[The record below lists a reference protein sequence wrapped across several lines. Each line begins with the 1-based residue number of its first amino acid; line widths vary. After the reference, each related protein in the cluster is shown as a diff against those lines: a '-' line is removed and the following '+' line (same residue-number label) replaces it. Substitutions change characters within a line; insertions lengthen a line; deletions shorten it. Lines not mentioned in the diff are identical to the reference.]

1 MNKSDSELFSQ
12 RPSVDSSPEMNP
24 LHIQELTD
32 RCIDLLSDSEPSLRA
47 CSLVSRSWVHPS
59 QSHLFAEI
67 NLEHA
72 VAVSEGSL
80 IRTFRLLDVLDASP
94 RLVSYILTL
103 SIWPEVITPAL
114 FRRFCNLPYT
124 RLTSLTIYEMY
135 IDLPF
140 DTCVG
145 IQQLLS
151 LPTLLSVDL
160 ECPFA
165 DKEQFL
171 LIWKHCT
178 GNIKH
183 LTLHCGRIDEGR
195 AAPTVDPGFAA
206 GPQIKLESFQTNNL
220 RDIQWWLDDPRCP
233 LNFAGLK
240 ALYFSDGTDVL
251 QRGILAPALKS
262 VEVVMSASQVGDL
275 SGFECLTDLSLMV
288 IHPNTELAFRT
299 IATIVPQSLSR
310 LRAIRFRLI
319 IYTNSDIEKLQSART
334 LFVLCSE
341 LDRRLSELRDTLPN
355 LAIVHISTNSVPTPA
370 LTECFFPLL
379 DPGISV
385 QWTFTSFRGWREP
398 VPWYRSI
405 V

>member
-1 MNKSDSELFSQ
+1 
-12 RPSVDSSPEMNP
+12 MNP
-24 LHIQELTD
+24 LHIQELAD
-32 RCIDLLSDSEPSLRA
+32 RCIHLLSDSELSLRA

-67 NLEHA
+67 NLEYA
-72 VAVSEGSL
+72 VAVSEASL
-80 IRTFRLLDVLDASP
+80 IRTSRLLDVLDASP
-94 RLVSYILTL
+94 RLVGYVLTL
-103 SIWPEVITPAL
+103 SIWLEVITPAL

-124 RLTSLTIYEMY
+124 SLTSLIIYHTC
-135 IDLPF
+135 IDLPS

-145 IQQLLS
+145 VQQLLS

-165 DKEQFL
+165 DREQFL

-178 GNIKH
+178 ANIKH
-183 LTLHCGRIDEGR
+183 LTLHCARIDDR
-195 AAPTVDPGFAA
+195 RPAPAVDPEFAV

-251 QRGILAPALKS
+251 QRGILAPALQS

-288 IHPNTELAFRT
+288 IHQNSELAFRT
-299 IATIVPQSLSR
+299 IATILPQSLSR
-310 LRAIRFRLI
+310 LRAIRFRLT
-319 IYTNSDIEKLQSART
+319 IYTNSDIQSART

-355 LAIVHISTNSVPTPA
+355 LAIVHISTTSVPTPA
-370 LTECFFPLL
+370 LTEWFFPLL

-385 QWTFTSFRGWREP
+385 QWLLRRSEGGANPYLGIGASCNGGSFWLR
-398 VPWYRSI
+398 
-405 V
+405 

>member
-1 MNKSDSELFSQ
+1 MNKSDSELFYNA
-12 RPSVDSSPEMNP
+12 MNP

-32 RCIDLLSDSEPSLRA
+32 RCIDLLSDLEPSLRA

-67 NLEHA
+67 NLEYA
-72 VAVSEGSL
+72 VEVSEASL
-80 IRTFRLLDVLDASP
+80 IRTSRLLDVLDASP
-94 RLVSYILTL
+94 RLVSYVLTL
-103 SIWPEVITPAL
+103 SIWLEVITPAL

-124 RLTSLTIYEMY
+124 RLTSLTIYQMY

-160 ECPFA
+160 QCPFA

-183 LTLHCGRIDEGR
+183 LTLHCARIDEGR
-195 AAPTVDPGFAA
+195 AAPAVDPGFAV

-275 SGFECLTDLSLMV
+275 SGFECLTDISLMV
-288 IHPNTELAFRT
+288 IHPNSELAFRT
-299 IATIVPQSLSR
+299 IETILPRSLNR
-310 LRAIRFRLI
+310 LRAIRFRLT
-319 IYTNSDIEKLQSART
+319 IYTNADIEKLQS
-334 LFVLCSE
+334 LCSE
-341 LDRRLSELRDTLPN
+341 LDRRLSKLRDTLPN
-355 LAIVHISTNSVPTPA
+355 LAIVHISTASVPTPA
-370 LTECFFPLL
+370 LTECSFPLL

-385 QWTFTSFRGWREP
+385 QWTFKSFRGWREP